1 MQGAGYTAD
10 RLVADESRTMHA
22 VTTSAN
28 SERVRRAQDP
38 AELPAGVRARGIVKR
53 FGRVLAVRGIDL
65 SLPARGV
72 CGLLGPN
79 GAGKTTTIR
88 MIAGVLDPDE
98 GSLEVA
104 GLDARRAAA
113 AVRARIGYLP
123 ESAPLSPELTV
134 LEHMRF
140 RAGLAGL
147 GGAAARAAIDD
158 SMQRCDVAR
167 FAQRCAGTLSK
178 GMQQRVGL
186 AAAILGDPA
195 VVILDEPSVGLDPGQ
210 TLVFRTLVRELG
222 KSRLVLFSSHLL
234 SEVESVCGEL
244 AVIAGGRLVVH
255 EPIEAFRARAAQG
268 SSFVVETDAPPAGLA
283 ARALPDGWWRSEL
296 VLHDD
301 AARAE
306 AVRALAAAGL
316 RVRRAGTEVRGLEGV
331 FVELVHDAA
340 RRDETP
346 GGAGRGQA

>member
-1 MQGAGYTAD
+1 MMA
-10 RLVADESRTMHA
+10 S
-22 VTTSAN
+22 TTSAN
-28 SERVRRAQDP
+28 TERAQGSALAAGAP
-38 AELPAGVRARGIVKR
+38 LGVRARGLVKR
-53 FGRVLAVRGIDL
+53 FGAVTAVRGIDL
-65 SLPARGV
+65 ALPSRGV

-88 MIAGVLDPDE
+88 MIAGILEPDE
-98 GSLEVA
+98 GVLEVA
-104 GLDARRAAA
+104 GLDARRAGAT
-113 AVRARIGYLP
+113 VRSRIGYLP

-147 GGAAARAAIDD
+147 SGARARAAIDEC
-158 SMQRCDVAR
+158 MRRCDVAR
-167 FAQRCAGTLSK
+167 FAHRCAGTLSK

-195 VVILDEPSVGLDPGQ
+195 LVILDEPSVGLDPGQ

-222 KSRLVLFSSHLL
+222 QSRLVLFSSHLL

-255 EPIEAFRARAAQG
+255 ETLEAFRARASEG
-268 SSFVVETDAPPAGLA
+268 SSFVVETDAPPAGVA
-283 ARALPDGWWRSEL
+283 ARALADGWWRSEL
-296 VLHDD
+296 ALADD

-306 AVRALAAAGL
+306 AVRALAARGL
-316 RVRRAGTEVRGLEGV
+316 RVRRAGAEVRSLESV

-340 RRDETP
+340 RRDGDAP
-346 GGAGRGQA
+346 HGAGGGA

>member
-1 MQGAGYTAD
+1 M
-10 RLVADESRTMHA
+10 
-22 VTTSAN
+22 
-28 SERVRRAQDP
+28 
-38 AELPAGVRARGIVKR
+38 KR
-53 FGRVLAVRGIDL
+53 FGAVTAVRGIDL
-65 SLPARGV
+65 ALPARGV

-88 MIAGVLDPDE
+88 MIAGILEPDE

-104 GLDARRAAA
+104 GLDARRAGP
-113 AVRARIGYLP
+113 AVRSRIGYLP

-147 GGAAARAAIDD
+147 SGARARAAIDEC
-158 SMQRCDVAR
+158 MRRCDVAR
-167 FAQRCAGTLSK
+167 FAHRCAGTLSK

-222 KSRLVLFSSHLL
+222 QSRLVLFSSHLL

-255 EPIEAFRARAAQG
+255 ETLEAFRARASEGA
-268 SSFVVETDAPPAGLA
+268 SFVVETDAPPAGVA
-283 ARALPDGWWRSEL
+283 ARALADGWWRSEL
-296 VLHDD
+296 ALADD

-316 RVRRAGTEVRGLEGV
+316 RVRRAGAEVRSLESV

-340 RRDETP
+340 RRDGDAP
-346 GGAGRGQA
+346 HGAGGGA

>member
-1 MQGAGYTAD
+1 MDAATKD
-10 RLVADESRTMHA
+10 L
-22 VTTSAN
+22 N
-28 SERVRRAQDP
+28 SEPSTAASP
-38 AELPAGVRARGIVKR
+38 AGGSRLGVRARGLVKR
-53 FGRVLAVRGIDL
+53 FGAVTAVRGIDL
-65 SLPARGV
+65 ALPARGV

-88 MIAGVLDPDE
+88 MIAGILDPDE

-104 GLDARRAAA
+104 GLDARRDAT

-147 GGAAARAAIDD
+147 RGAVARAAIDD
-158 SMQRCDVAR
+158 SMLRCDVAR
-167 FAQRCAGTLSK
+167 FAHRCAGTLSK

-210 TLVFRTLVRELG
+210 TIVFRTLVRELG
-222 KSRLVLFSSHLL
+222 ESRLVLFSSHLL

-255 EPIEAFRARAAQG
+255 ETLAAFRARAAQG
-268 SSFVVETDAPPAGLA
+268 ASFVVETDAAPAGVA
-283 ARALPDGWWRSEL
+283 ARALADGWWRSEIAL
-296 VLHDD
+296 ADD

-306 AVRALAAAGL
+306 TVRALAAAGL
-316 RVRRAGTEVRGLEGV
+316 RVRRASAEVRSLESV

-340 RRDETP
+340 RRDERMQRGA
-346 GGAGRGQA
+346 GGAA

>member
-1 MQGAGYTAD
+1 MMASMNPAD
-10 RLVADESRTMHA
+10 T
-22 VTTSAN
+22 
-28 SERVRRAQDP
+28 ERVREAGHAARGP
-38 AELPAGVRARGIVKR
+38 LGVRARGLVKR
-53 FGRVLAVRGIDL
+53 FGAVTAVRGVDL

-88 MIAGVLDPDE
+88 MIAGILDPDE
-98 GSLEVA
+98 GFLEVA
-104 GLDARRAAA
+104 GLDARRAGT

-147 GGAAARAAIDD
+147 RGSVASTAIDD
-158 SMQRCDVAR
+158 SMLRCDVAR
-167 FAQRCAGTLSK
+167 FAHRCAGTLSK

-222 KSRLVLFSSHLL
+222 ESRLVLFSSHLL
-234 SEVESVCGEL
+234 SEVESVCSEL
-244 AVIAGGRLVVH
+244 AVIAAGRLVVH
-255 EPIEAFRARAAQG
+255 EPLEAFRARAAQG
-268 SSFVVETDAPPAGLA
+268 ASFVVETDAAPAGVA
-283 ARALPDGWWRSEL
+283 ARALPDGWWRSEFAL
-296 VLHDD
+296 ADD
-301 AARAE
+301 AARADT
-306 AVRALAAAGL
+306 VRALAAAGL
-316 RVRRAGTEVRGLEGV
+316 RVRRAGAEVRSLESV

-340 RRDETP
+340 RRDETAQRGA
-346 GGAGRGQA
+346 GGAA